1 MKDRAGPGRTGP
13 KMTGSSPHQSLDTM
27 TDSTKTS
34 KTVRTLIGIDL
45 GTTNSCVGVWN
56 NNMVEIIASESGART
71 VPSIVSFTE
80 TERLVGDAAK
90 SASAQWPRSTIFDAK
105 RLIGR
110 VFDDPLVQADMKHF
124 PFRVV
129 ADGRG
134 NPRIVVET
142 KDGEKSFSPEEISA
156 MVLQRMKTIAE
167 GYLGPS
173 RPVDGAVVTVPAYFN
188 DAQRQATKDAGTIA
202 GLAVERII
210 NEPTAAAI
218 AYGLDKK
225 NVGAGSKEQNIL
237 IFDLGGGTFDVSS
250 LVLDDGV
257 FEVKATSGDTHL
269 GGEDFDN
276 LLVEWAAEEFQRK
289 TRLNVRTNPRAMRRL
304 RSAIERSKCVLSTA
318 IQTSIE
324 VDSLLDGNDFSVV
337 LTRARFES
345 LCDSLFRKCLVPVE
359 KVIKDSGIS
368 KELIHEIVLVGGSSR
383 IPRVQQLLQDMFGGK
398 ELNRSINPDEAV
410 AFGAAVQGAIL
421 GGVQSEKTKDL
432 ILLDVCSLSL
442 GIETAGGVMTPLI
455 KRNTTIPTKKT
466 QTFSTYSDNQSQVGI
481 AVFQGERAYTKDC
494 SEMGKFDLGGLPPM
508 PRGVPQIEVSFDLD
522 ANGILNVSALEK
534 STSKT
539 ASVTIRNNNSRS
551 KDEIE
556 RMVADAARYA
566 EEDKIVL
573 ERVEAR
579 NSAEAYLF
587 NARNTVREDKAKET
601 LGPAACA
608 RVEEAVAAGLEWLD
622 AHRDASAPE
631 CKEKQA
637 EWDGVVRPELMRL
650 YESGPASA
658 SGPKVEEVD

>member
-1 MKDRAGPGRTGP
+1 MN
-13 KMTGSSPHQSLDTM
+13 H
-27 TDSTKTS
+27 
-34 KTVRTLIGIDL
+34 
-45 GTTNSCVGVWN
+45 
-56 NNMVEIIASESGART
+56 
-71 VPSIVSFTE
+71 
-80 TERLVGDAAK
+80 
-90 SASAQWPRSTIFDAK
+90 
-105 RLIGR
+105 
-110 VFDDPLVQADMKHF
+110 
-124 PFRVV
+124 
-129 ADGRG
+129 
-134 NPRIVVET
+134 
-142 KDGEKSFSPEEISA
+142 
-156 MVLQRMKTIAE
+156 
-167 GYLGPS
+167 
-173 RPVDGAVVTVPAYFN
+173 
-188 DAQRQATKDAGTIA
+188 
-202 GLAVERII
+202 
-210 NEPTAAAI
+210 
-218 AYGLDKK
+218 
-225 NVGAGSKEQNIL
+225 
-237 IFDLGGGTFDVSS
+237 
-250 LVLDDGV
+250 
-257 FEVKATSGDTHL
+257 
-269 GGEDFDN
+269 
-276 LLVEWAAEEFQRK
+276 
-289 TRLNVRTNPRAMRRL
+289 
-304 RSAIERSKCVLSTA
+304 
-318 IQTSIE
+318 
-324 VDSLLDGNDFSVV
+324 
-337 LTRARFES
+337 
-345 LCDSLFRKCLVPVE
+345 
-359 KVIKDSGIS
+359 
-368 KELIHEIVLVGGSSR
+368 
-383 IPRVQQLLQDMFGGK
+383 
-398 ELNRSINPDEAV
+398 SINPDEAV

-508 PRGVPQIEVSFDLD
+508 PRGVPQIEVTFDLD

-534 STSKT
+534 STGKT